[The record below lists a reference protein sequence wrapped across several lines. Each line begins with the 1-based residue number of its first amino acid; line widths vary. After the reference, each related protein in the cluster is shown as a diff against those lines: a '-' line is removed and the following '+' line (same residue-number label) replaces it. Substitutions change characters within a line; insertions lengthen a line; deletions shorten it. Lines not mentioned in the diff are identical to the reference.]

1 LLSAQTWFK
10 PRECD
15 TQSLARSLPDAV
27 TAPSVLSPR
36 RGQATRPQGRAWDQL
51 GRLRGC
57 EPAAADRSLIL
68 PDQAVVSTQSLSAAL
83 ALVQSLEPENE
94 AQAALAI
101 QVTCLHAASTN
112 VMSRSSALHGERRIV
127 VLATAS
133 RPSRA
138 FDHALE
144 TDDRLKRGNTQ
155 VIRIEEVEVQPG
167 AQAFV
172 GNLPR
177 SWQERP
183 KQPSSG

>member
-1 LLSAQTWFK
+1 
-10 PRECD
+10 
-15 TQSLARSLPDAV
+15 
-27 TAPSVLSPR
+27 
-36 RGQATRPQGRAWDQL
+36 
-51 GRLRGC
+51 
-57 EPAAADRSLIL
+57 
-68 PDQAVVSTQSLSAAL
+68 
-83 ALVQSLEPENE
+83 VQSLEPENE

-101 QVTCLHAASTN
+101 QVACLHAASTN